1 MTSTQSSSYYEGGFI
16 NGLRH
21 GKGTF
26 QYFNGSI
33 YEGDF
38 EKGLRHGYGVLKST
52 RLIYSG
58 SWDHDKMHG

>member
-1 MTSTQSSSYYEGGFI
+1 M

-38 EKGLRHGYGVLKST
+38 EKGLRHGYGVFKST